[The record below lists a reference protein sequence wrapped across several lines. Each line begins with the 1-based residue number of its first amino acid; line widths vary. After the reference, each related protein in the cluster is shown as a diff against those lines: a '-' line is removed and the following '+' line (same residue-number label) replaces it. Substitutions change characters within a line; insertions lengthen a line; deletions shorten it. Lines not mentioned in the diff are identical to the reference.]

1 MSPAASTT
9 PFDIPVRRD
18 LSFDF
23 GSTPAHHFAGNALTS
38 HLWNAL
44 SLLAPYTEAFLIRA
58 MKRAREQVS
67 DAKLRE
73 QVDSF
78 LEQEALHTRH
88 HRQLN
93 ARLGELGYDVD
104 SAGAAIADALRELT
118 DRSSDQSALA
128 LVIAGEYVIYAIS
141 RAVLEKPALL
151 EGTTPEVRRL
161 LEWHELEEM
170 EHQSVA
176 CDVYRHLYG
185 EGSRHRL
192 LHARALMKACR
203 VVALALR
210 RAEAHL
216 LRSEPRPESRD
227 RRAHALYM
235 FWSPGLLWQVAGK
248 LPRFF
253 APTFQ
258 HWQDPLDRT
267 LIGDA
272 EARVYGPI

>member
-9 PFDIPVRRD
+9 PFDISVRRD

-23 GSTPAHHFAGNALTS
+23 GSTTAHHCAGNALTS

-44 SLLAPYTEAFLIRA
+44 SLLAPHTEAFLIRA

-73 QVDSF
+73 QVDAF

-104 SAGAAIADALRELT
+104 SAGAAIADALTELT
-118 DRSSDQSALA
+118 DKSSDQSALA
-128 LVIAGEYVIYAIS
+128 MVIAGEYVIYAIS
-141 RAVLEKPALL
+141 RAVLGHPALL
-151 EGTTPEVRRL
+151 EGTSPEVRRL
-161 LEWHELEEM
+161 LEWHALEEM

-185 EGSRHRL
+185 EGPTHRL
-192 LHARALMKACR
+192 LHARALTKACR
-203 VVALALR
+203 VLALALR
-210 RAEAHL
+210 RAEVQL

-235 FWSPGLLWQVAGK
+235 FWSPGLFWQVVGR

-253 APTFQ
+253 APRFR
-258 HWQDPLDRT
+258 HWQDPLDRR
-267 LIGDA
+267 LIDDA
-272 EARVYGPI
+272 EARVYGRS